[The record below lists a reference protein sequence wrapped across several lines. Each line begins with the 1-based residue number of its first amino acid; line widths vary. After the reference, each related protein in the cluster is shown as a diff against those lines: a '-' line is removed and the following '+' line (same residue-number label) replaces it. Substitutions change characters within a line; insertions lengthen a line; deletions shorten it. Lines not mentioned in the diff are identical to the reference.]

1 MAFKS
6 FKNNGVLIKP
16 ELTDDWVMS
25 FEYSGGMKVSSKK
38 LDVNITISNSN
49 VKFFMDKLIRNIL
62 SFSAWILVLLIL
74 NRQSN

>member
-25 FEYSGGMKVSSKK
+25 FECNGGMKISSKK
-38 LDVNITISNSN
+38 IH
-49 VKFFMDKLIRNIL
+49 
-62 SFSAWILVLLIL
+62 
-74 NRQSN
+74 

>member
-25 FEYSGGMKVSSKK
+25 FECNGGMKISSKK
-38 LDVNITISNSN
+38 LALCTKIILRTPIIT
-49 VKFFMDKLIRNIL
+49 F
-62 SFSAWILVLLIL
+62 AHTA
-74 NRQSN
+74 